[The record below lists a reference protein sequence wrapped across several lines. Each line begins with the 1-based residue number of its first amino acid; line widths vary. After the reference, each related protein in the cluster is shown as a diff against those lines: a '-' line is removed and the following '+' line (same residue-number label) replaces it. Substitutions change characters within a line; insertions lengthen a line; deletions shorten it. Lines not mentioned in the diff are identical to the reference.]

1 MRIAVKRMCGA
12 AAALAV
18 ACMASAVTA
27 HPPSVSKAPQQVG
40 ELEDVVTMRLEGSV
54 VVDPAGK
61 VVSHTLDTKLD
72 ENLAGLVRKAVAAW
86 TFSPPVIDGSPATVR
101 SRMWITLAG
110 REVAS
115 GYEVRIDNVNFYNPP
130 DPKNAAAPDKPR
142 IQLTSIKPSPKYPKY
157 NVNGGITLLV
167 RFSPDGA
174 VADVVAT
181 QCSLYFAGGRA
192 TDKVAACRA
201 MISNATTA
209 VRKWRATV
217 PAELAREPGGLTG
230 TLPFQYI
237 GLQGAELVAA
247 SGEPGQW
254 RRESRTRYAEP
265 AWRDA
270 GTQRVGS
277 SDVADGALRMASTP
291 LRLNAGAI
299 GKVL

>member
-18 ACMASAVTA
+18 ACMASGVTA
-27 HPPSVSKAPQQVG
+27 HPPSVSRVPQQVG
-40 ELEDVVTMRLEGSV
+40 ELEDVITMRLEGSV

-72 ENLAGLVRKAVAAW
+72 ENLAGLVSKAVAAW

-192 TDKVAACRA
+192 TDKVAACQA
-201 MISNATTA
+201 MISNATSA

-217 PAELAREPGGLTG
+217 PAELARAPGGLTG

-265 AWRDA
+265 AWRDD

-277 SDVADGALRMASTP
+277 SDVADGALRTASTP